1 VLALPHSD
9 RFPNRLEAIVLLR
22 TIVRGGLVAL
32 TGWAVVLGGPAARP
46 AAADPALDDAKAQL
60 EKIEQQQSELGEQW
74 SEAKLQLDQGKQK
87 VSTLNADIATQQAK
101 VDGLRTQAKQVALS
115 RFQNRGVDITIQLV
129 TAPDPDSF
137 LSDMS
142 TMGKVDQNMNS
153 LLQDYQAQ
161 QANLADLQRAARD
174 QVTTL
179 AAEQRRLSGLKDQ
192 LDQKINESKTL
203 VDQLTEKERQR
214 LNADEVAVSRNEIRG
229 DLVDTGDGNA
239 RAVAAVKYAVSKVP
253 TGQYVWGAE
262 GPNSFDCSGL
272 MLAAYR
278 SVGIS
283 LPHSSRVQSTL
294 GRPVARSELKPGD
307 LLFFYSPIHHV
318 GMYMGNG
325 LFVHAR
331 NPRND
336 LEITRLDS
344 YPAYQGA
351 RRVVG

>member
-1 VLALPHSD
+1 M
-9 RFPNRLEAIVLLR
+9 RLR
-22 TIVRGGLVAL
+22 TVVRGGLVAL
-32 TGWAVVLGGPAARP
+32 CGLAVVLAGPGARP
-46 AAADPALDDAKAQL
+46 ASADPTLDDAKAQL
-60 EKIEQQQSELGEQW
+60 DKIEQRQSELGEQW
-74 SEAKLQLDQGKQK
+74 AELKLQLDQGKQK
-87 VSTLNADIATQQAK
+87 VATLNADIAEQQRK
-101 VDGLRTQAKQVALS
+101 VDALRSQAQQVALS

-129 TAPDPDSF
+129 TSPDPDAF
-137 LSDMS
+137 LSDLS
-142 TMGKVDQNMNS
+142 TMGRVDANLNS

-161 QANLADLQRAARD
+161 QANLSDLQRSAND

-179 AAEQRRLSGLKDQ
+179 AAEERRFGALHDELEKKLLEGQR
-192 LDQKINESKTL
+192 L
-203 VDQLTEKERQR
+203 VDQLTEQERQR
-214 LNADEVAVSRNEIRG
+214 LNADDDSVSRDDARDSLI
-229 DLVDTGDGNA
+229 DDASANA
-239 RAVAAVKYAVSKVP
+239 RALAAVKYAVSKVKI
-253 TGQYVWGAE
+253 GQYVWGSE
-262 GPNSFDCSGL
+262 GPTTFDCSGL
-272 MLAAYR
+272 MVASYR

-283 LPHSSRVQSTL
+283 LPHSSRAQFSV

-307 LLFFYSPIHHV
+307 LLFFYNPIHHV

>member
-1 VLALPHSD
+1 M
-9 RFPNRLEAIVLLR
+9 RLR
-22 TIVRGGLVAL
+22 TVVRGGLVAL
-32 TGWAVVLGGPAARP
+32 SGLAVVLAGPAAQR
-46 AAADPALDDAKAQL
+46 ASADPTLDDAKAKLDQ
-60 EKIEQQQSELGEQW
+60 IEQQQSELGEQW
-74 SEAKLQLDQGKQK
+74 AQVKLQLDQGKQK
-87 VSTLNADIATQQAK
+87 VDTLNADIAAQRRRVETLRSQA
-101 VDGLRTQAKQVALS
+101 QQVALT

-129 TAPDPDSF
+129 TATDPDSF

-142 TMGKVDQNMNS
+142 TMGKADQNMNS
-153 LLQDYQAQ
+153 LLQDFQAQ
-161 QANLADLQRAARD
+161 QANLTDLERSARA
-174 QVTTL
+174 QVTTM
-179 AAEQRRLSGLKDQ
+179 AAEERRLGGLHDQ
-192 LDQKINESKTL
+192 LEAKLQEGQTL
-203 VDQLTEKERQR
+203 VDQLTEQERQR
-214 LNADEVAVSRNEIRG
+214 LNDDGSVSRDTLRDDVSGSGLVAGSADE
-229 DLVDTGDGNA
+229 
-239 RAVAAVKYAVSKVP
+239 RALSAVKYAVSKVKI
-253 TGQYVWGAE
+253 GQYVWGAE
-262 GPNSFDCSGL
+262 GPSSFDCSGL

-283 LPHSSRVQSTL
+283 LPHSSRAQFGV

-307 LLFFYSPIHHV
+307 LLFFYNPIHHV

>member
-1 VLALPHSD
+1 MRLRAL
-9 RFPNRLEAIVLLR
+9 
-22 TIVRGGLVAL
+22 VRGSLVAL
-32 TGWAVVLGGPAARP
+32 CSAAVVLAGPTARP
-46 AAADPALDDAKAQL
+46 ASADPALDEAKEKLA
-60 EKIEQQQSELGEQW
+60 KIEQQQSEIGEQW
-74 SEAKLQLDQGKQK
+74 SEIKLRLAQGKTK
-87 VSTLNADIATQQAK
+87 VDTLNADIAVQQRK
-101 VDGLRTQAKQVALS
+101 VDGLRKQAQQVAIS
-115 RFQNRGVDITIQLV
+115 HFQTRGVDITIQLV
-129 TAPDPDSF
+129 TSPDPDSF

-153 LLQDYQAQ
+153 LLQDYQAE
-161 QANLADLQRAARD
+161 QANLAELQRAARD
-174 QVTTL
+174 QVTTMAAEERRL
-179 AAEQRRLSGLKDQ
+179 AALQDQ
-192 LDQKINESKTL
+192 IEQKIREGQAL
-203 VDQLTEKERQR
+203 IDQLTEQERQR
-214 LNADEVAVSRNEIRG
+214 LNADEAAASEDAGDADALIDSGSADSRALG
-229 DLVDTGDGNA
+229 
-239 RAVAAVKYAVSKVP
+239 AVKYAVSKVP

-283 LPHSSRVQSTL
+283 LPHSSRAQFRM
-294 GRPVARSELKPGD
+294 GRPIPRDQLKPGD
-307 LLFFYSPIHHV
+307 LLFFYNPVHHV

-336 LEITRLDS
+336 LEITKLSS